1 MASTVE
7 FVEYVCGQIG
17 GAGRIS
23 YKKMFGEYGVYCDE
37 KMIGVICDNQFFV
50 KKTAAGAALMP
61 GCPEAAPYEGAKPQL
76 LIESLEDRE
85 KMARLIAETFRELP
99 APKPKK
105 KKQQPAQAK
114 GENR

>member
-17 GAGRIS
+17 GAGRIA
-23 YKKMFGEYGVYCDE
+23 YKKMFGEYGVYCDG

-50 KKTAAGAALMP
+50 KKTAAGAALVP
-61 GCPEAAPYEGAKPQL
+61 DCPEAAPYAGAKPQL
-76 LIESLEDRE
+76 LIDSLEDRE
-85 KMARLIAETFRELP
+85 KLARLIAATCQELP

-105 KKQQPAQAK
+105 KKRQS
-114 GENR
+114 N